1 MVGVTVAAGAAAA
14 LSVGSAVFFA
24 VDSIAP
30 IAAFE
35 KLVGLSVGS
44 AFATR
49 YLTLVSGDHPRL
61 TAKTSAMSRAKFMK
75 RMRWRCSADQA
86 ERGGARAGV

>member
-1 MVGVTVAAGAAAA
+1 MTCGIGLPRPRVTDFWAVSQVAKALVGVTVAAGAAAA

-49 YLTLVSGDHPRL
+49 YLTLVSGNGL
-61 TAKTSAMSRAKFMK
+61 KT
-75 RMRWRCSADQA
+75 RC
-86 ERGGARAGV
+86 